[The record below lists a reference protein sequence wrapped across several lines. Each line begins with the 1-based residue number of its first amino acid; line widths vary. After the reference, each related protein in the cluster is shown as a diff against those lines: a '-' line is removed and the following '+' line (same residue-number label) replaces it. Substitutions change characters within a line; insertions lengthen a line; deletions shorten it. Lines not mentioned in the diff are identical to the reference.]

1 MKVGKP
7 IVEGYSTLIP
17 SNEKRKRIK
26 RSSIMK
32 KLLMFLIYT
41 AIFTSLDATEIAD
54 IFSDNMILQRNTD
67 IAVWGKSRDDIK
79 ISVSFAG
86 IKKETV
92 TKNGK
97 WLLSFPAM
105 KANKKPQSM
114 IIQSSDSFEKV
125 IKNILIGDV
134 WLASGQS
141 NMGMKLGNVKGA
153 KEAISEPLNPN
164 LRFFNVSK

>member
-97 WLLSFPAM
+97 WQLSFPAM

-134 WLASGQS
+134 RLASVNQIW
-141 NMGMKLGNVKGA
+141 
-153 KEAISEPLNPN
+153 E
-164 LRFFNVSK
+164 